1 MTVQKKNKEN
11 SRPDLTHY
19 LKELPFYGTLKT
31 NIYYNVCYNISY
43 NICSKLKN
51 QNLNA

>member
-1 MTVQKKNKEN
+1 MTVQKKKKK
-11 SRPDLTHY
+11 SRPDLTNY
-19 LKELPFYGTLKT
+19 FKALPFYDTLKT

-43 NICSKLKN
+43 NICSILKN